1 MEKIMSE
8 GKKDFEMLGVKLRE
22 LKALFSVG
30 EKIIPSIQ
38 KLVDFINEMSP
49 LLVHINNSIEESNS
63 KIPKA
68 TDHIVDVTNATEL
81 ATTEILDLIDTISS
95 NTFDLSNALSLVVQD
110 EGRTKQTLTELAALV
125 SDNPKA
131 SALVKDLYENKTLAE
146 FKIKADDVVQKIQMD
161 STNIAIALQV
171 QDITTQQL
179 SAVNHLIISVQKR
192 LSSLMFELSEDQIKH
207 VDNSHTI
214 EVPTDKNFDMNASYI
229 KQQSSQDEIDI
240 MIKST
245 TSQDEIDKLFG

>member
-1 MEKIMSE
+1 MNE

-81 ATTEILDLIDTISS
+81 ATTEILDS
-95 NTFDLSNALSLVVQD
+95 VVVCS
-110 EGRTKQTLTELAALV
+110 RTG
-125 SDNPKA
+125 
-131 SALVKDLYENKTLAE
+131 
-146 FKIKADDVVQKIQMD
+146 I
-161 STNIAIALQV
+161 
-171 QDITTQQL
+171 
-179 SAVNHLIISVQKR
+179 
-192 LSSLMFELSEDQIKH
+192 
-207 VDNSHTI
+207 
-214 EVPTDKNFDMNASYI
+214 
-229 KQQSSQDEIDI
+229 
-240 MIKST
+240 
-245 TSQDEIDKLFG
+245 

>member
-1 MEKIMSE
+1 MND
-8 GKKDFEMLGVKLRE
+8 GKKDFEMLGAKLRE
-22 LKALFSVG
+22 LKELFSVG

-49 LLVHINNSIEESNS
+49 LLVHINNSIEESNA

-68 TDHIVDVTNATEL
+68 TDHITDVTNATEL

-95 NTFDLSNALSLVVQD
+95 NTFDLSNALNLVVKNETD
-110 EGRTKQTLTELAALV
+110 SNNLLKELGELV
-125 SDNPKA
+125 SDNPRA
-131 SALVKDLYENKTLAE
+131 VELVNILVEKNTLVE
-146 FKIKADDVVQKIQMD
+146 FKKHADDIVQKIQMD

-192 LSSLMFELSEDQIKH
+192 LSSLMFELSEDQIKK
-207 VDNSHTI
+207 VDNSHNI
-214 EVPTDKNFDMNASYI
+214 EIPTDTNFDMNASYI
-229 KQQSSQDEIDI
+229 KQVSSQDEIDVI
-240 MIKST
+240 IKNT
-245 TSQDEIDKLFG
+245 ASQDEIDKLFG

>member
-1 MEKIMSE
+1 MND
-8 GKKDFEMLGVKLRE
+8 GKKDFEMLGAKLRE
-22 LKALFSVG
+22 LKELFSVG

-49 LLVHINNSIEESNS
+49 LLVHINNSIEESNA

-68 TDHIVDVTNATEL
+68 TDHITDVTNATEL

-95 NTFDLSNALSLVVQD
+95 NTFDLSNALNLVVKNETD
-110 EGRTKQTLTELAALV
+110 SNNLLKELAELV
-125 SDNPKA
+125 SDNPRA
-131 SALVKDLYENKTLAE
+131 VELVNTL
-146 FKIKADDVVQKIQMD
+146 MD

-192 LSSLMFELSEDQIKH
+192 LSSLMFELSEDQIKK
-207 VDNSHTI
+207 VDNSHEI
-214 EVPTDKNFDMNASYI
+214 EIPSDSNFDMNASYI
-229 KQQSSQDEIDI
+229 KQVSSQDEIDVI
-240 MIKST
+240 VKST
-245 TSQDEIDKLFG
+245 ASQDEIDKLFG

>member
-1 MEKIMSE
+1 MNE

-22 LKALFSVG
+22 LKSLFSVG

-68 TDHIVDVTNATEL
+68 TDHIADVTNATEL

-95 NTFDLSNALSLVVQD
+95 NTFDLSNALNKVVQKNVETNNILD
-110 EGRTKQTLTELAALV
+110 ELAVLV

-131 SALVKDLYENKTLAE
+131 VKLIKSLSERKDLGE
-146 FKIKADDVVQKIQMD
+146 FKIKADDIVQKIQMD

-192 LSSLMFELSEDQIKH
+192 LSSLMFELSEDQIRQ
-207 VDNSHTI
+207 VDNSYNI
-214 EVPTDKNFDMNASYI
+214 EIPTDTNFDMNASYI
-229 KQQSSQDEIDI
+229 TQQSSQNEIDT
-240 MIKST
+240 MIKSAA
-245 TSQDEIDKLFG
+245 SQDEIDKLFG